1 MTAMQHSCAIALVLG
16 LSLSATLGQAQTYPD
31 RPVRLVTGPAG
42 GDNDTVARTIATGIA
57 GPLGQSVIVDNR
69 ASTGV
74 VPIEAVAK
82 SKPDGYTVLVIGS
95 SLWTVPLIQK
105 TPYDPVKDFAPI
117 TMTTM

>member
-1 MTAMQHSCAIALVLG
+1 MTIRCWAIALAG
-16 LSLSATLGQAQTYPD
+16 IALSSAVAHGQTYPD
-31 RPVRLVTGPAG
+31 RRVRIVTGPAE

-57 GPLGQSVIVDNR
+57 VPLGQSVVVDNR
-69 ASTGV
+69 SSTGV

-105 TPYDPVKDFAPI
+105 TPY
-117 TMTTM
+117 